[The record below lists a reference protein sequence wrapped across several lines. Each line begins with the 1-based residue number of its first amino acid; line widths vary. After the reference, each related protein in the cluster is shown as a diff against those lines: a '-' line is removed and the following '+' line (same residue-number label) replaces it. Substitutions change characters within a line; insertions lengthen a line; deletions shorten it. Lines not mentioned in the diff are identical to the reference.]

1 MTYVKPVFIPTFFHK
16 EEKKENAYCK
26 KKNSSQNVGTL
37 LKYLNTSSV
46 SLK

>member
-26 KKNSSQNVGTL
+26 KKKL
-37 LKYLNTSSV
+37 LAKCGDTAQIS
-46 SLK
+46 